1 MTSQIN
7 SHYVGSDFAPR
18 SDRDPCKNF
27 PADYCRKLKKGL
39 TRLQAAIQAQYEAAF
54 PSERERIARALRD
67 AREAA
72 WTTPFPSLFFP
83 ALAHLRVSEMMPSA

>member
-7 SHYVGSDFAPR
+7 SYKSDSAAAK
-18 SDRDPCKNF
+18 SDCGPCENF

-72 WTTPFPSLFFP
+72 WETPFPSLFFP
-83 ALAHLRVSEMMPSA
+83 ALAHLRVTEQIPTA